1 MAYHLHM
8 VISVSLLTIFLSVI
22 AFWFN
27 WERNRATLFLA
38 ATLILYSLFIITNKL
53 FLTGESIVLIA
64 LFTHIN
70 SAFLLAG
77 PLLYF
82 YFRALTEDRI
92 RFRGYDILHFMPFI
106 VSLIGSIPFI
116 ISPWSNKIE
125 VAQIISDNIHNFK
138 NQNFNLL
145 MPIIW
150 QQTFRSISYF
160 LYAFASLFLVIRF
173 RNPITVS
180 PEPISMEHYHN
191 TRIWAIV
198 VLLSVLISSGAY
210 FVAVRLFLG
219 DDETTFDTIGPIW
232 LQISAIIYTMI
243 PASLLIYPN
252 VIYGFVRL
260 RDDAEFLSD
269 HNLNTKPYN
278 SFNLGDTSDVSDAQ
292 NNSNYLPTLPKHKEI
307 RHDDIPEDKN
317 KDLMILKSAI
327 IAYLVEKK
335 PYLKENFRIADI
347 SASLEVPAHHISYC
361 FNKAFD
367 ESFTQIR
374 TRYRVEHAK
383 RMLEQG
389 ATDQYSIEGIGKM
402 SGFASKSSFFTY
414 FKEFTG
420 LTPQQYVNSLKTL
433 KN

>member
-1 MAYHLHM
+1 M

-22 AFWFN
+22 AFLFN

-38 ATLILYSLFIITNKL
+38 ATLILYSLFIVTNTL
-53 FLTGESIVLIA
+53 ILTGESIVLIA

-70 SAFLLAG
+70 SAYLLAG

-82 YFRALTEDRI
+82 YFRALTEDRV
-92 RFRGYDILHFMPFI
+92 RFRSYDILHI
-106 VSLIGSIPFI
+106 IPFI
-116 ISPWSNKIE
+116 ISLVGGIPFIFSPWSNKIE
-125 VAQIISDNIHNFK
+125 VAQMISENIHNFK
-138 NQNFNLL
+138 YINFNFL

-160 LYAFASLFLVIRF
+160 LYVLVSLYLVIRF

-180 PEPISMEHYHN
+180 SEPISREHYRN
-191 TRIWAIV
+191 IKIWALV
-198 VLLSVLISSGAY
+198 VLLSILISSGAY
-210 FVAVRLFLG
+210 IVAVRLFLG
-219 DDETTFDTIGPIW
+219 DDETMFDTISPIW
-232 LQISAIIYTMI
+232 LQISAIVYTMI

-252 VIYGFVRL
+252 VVYGFVRL

-269 HNLNTKPYN
+269 HNLNRKPYN
-278 SFNLGDTSDVSDAQ
+278 SFNVGDTSDVSDVQ
-292 NNSNYLPTLPKHKEI
+292 NNSNYLPTLPNHNEI

-347 SASLEVPAHHISYC
+347 SESLEVPAHHISYC
-361 FNKAFD
+361 FTKAFD

-383 RMLEQG
+383 HMLEQG

-414 FKEFTG
+414 FKEYTG
-420 LTPQQYVNSLKTL
+420 LTPQQYLNTLKT
-433 KN
+433 